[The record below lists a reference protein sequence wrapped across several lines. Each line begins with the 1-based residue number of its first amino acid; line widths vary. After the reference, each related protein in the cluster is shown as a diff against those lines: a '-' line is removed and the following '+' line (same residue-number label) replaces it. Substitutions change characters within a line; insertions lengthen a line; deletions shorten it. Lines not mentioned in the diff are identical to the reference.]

1 MLRYTLE
8 IIPSVIKKKEDKT
21 VVTLSQ
27 IENLLRNI
35 LKETCNVLC
44 ILKHFPN
51 DTIAR
56 STTVHF
62 KRQMCSKNKTDDL
75 ENTLFNCILRLTEIH
90 SQSLQFEVF
99 YKTDFQLRF

>member
-1 MLRYTLE
+1 M
-8 IIPSVIKKKEDKT
+8 
-21 VVTLSQ
+21 
-27 IENLLRNI
+27 ENLLRNI

-62 KRQMCSKNKTDDL
+62 KMCSKNKTDDL
-75 ENTLFNCILRLTEIH
+75 ENTVQLY
-90 SQSLQFEVF
+90 FEVDRD
-99 YKTDFQLRF
+99 TLSVLAI

>member
-1 MLRYTLE
+1 M
-8 IIPSVIKKKEDKT
+8 
-21 VVTLSQ
+21 
-27 IENLLRNI
+27 ENLLRNI

-75 ENTLFNCILRLTEIH
+75 ENTVQLY
-90 SQSLQFEVF
+90 FEVDRD
-99 YKTDFQLRF
+99 TLSVLAI